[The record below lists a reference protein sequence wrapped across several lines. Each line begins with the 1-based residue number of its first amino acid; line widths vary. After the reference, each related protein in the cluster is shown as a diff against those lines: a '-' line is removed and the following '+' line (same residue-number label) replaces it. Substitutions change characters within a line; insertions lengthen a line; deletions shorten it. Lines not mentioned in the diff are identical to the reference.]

1 MRVSLQEFIGIV
13 YGAIVPAMAQG
24 QNVGAMNPNIP
35 EKPFIEWAYNIKADT
50 LVVLFFDRQP
60 VQSSLP
66 YEEVQIPG
74 FGMLCAQAVQGAAA
88 LVQNGPFD
96 GGCDCPD
103 CRGESDRRP
112 LDSGGGF
119 MGFQRKG
126 DGEDR
131 IGFRPGGQ

>member
-35 EKPFIEWAYNIKADT
+35 EKPFIEWAYNVQADT

-66 YEEVQIPG
+66 YE
-74 FGMLCAQAVQGAAA
+74 
-88 LVQNGPFD
+88 D
-96 GGCDCPD
+96 GCDCPD